1 MSKIEKISIV
11 HSVSRKY
18 ETALEACLKTSS
30 DCNVEVVN
38 VLSINTDSLSEK
50 ISETNSDLVLVIGG
64 DGTMIST
71 IRNLLNLKIPF
82 LGINIGRLGFLT
94 DIDLESIEQE
104 LPKIF
109 SGKSVPEQRPLLEV
123 TLSSQDKKIAVNE
136 VVFHSGKIA
145 EMMSFSIYLG
155 DKLISNHKS
164 DGVIVSSA
172 TGSTGYCF
180 SGGGP
185 IIHPTLSVFAIMPM
199 FSQSSA
205 SNPLVIPSQEE
216 LTIKLANK
224 NNASIVIDGY
234 TDEEIKENL
243 EIRISQKDLSY
254 ELIHP
259 LNYDYFEACRTKL
272 SWGNPLVLS
281 LIHI

>member
-1 MSKIEKISIV
+1 MSKIKKISIV

-18 ETALEACLKTSS
+18 EAALEACLKTSN

-38 VLSINTDSLSEK
+38 VLSINTDSLSKK

-109 SGKSVPEQRPLLEV
+109 SGDSVSEQRPLLEV
-123 TLSSQDKKIAVNE
+123 TLSSKDKKIAVNE
-136 VVFHSGKIA
+136 VVFHSGKVA

-216 LTIKLANK
+216 LTIKLANQ

-234 TDEEIKENL
+234 TDEEIKENI
-243 EIRISQKDLSY
+243 EIKISQKDLSY
-254 ELIHP
+254 QLIHP

-272 SWGNPLVLS
+272 SWGNPLVN
-281 LIHI
+281 IHD

>member
-1 MSKIEKISIV
+1 MAKISKISIV

-18 ETALEACLKTSS
+18 ETALKVCLKTCEDNAVKIEDVFS
-30 DCNVEVVN
+30 VN
-38 VLSINTDSLSEK
+38 DKNLLEQVSKTDSE
-50 ISETNSDLVLVIGG
+50 LVLVIGG

-71 IRNLLNLKIPF
+71 IRKLLILNIPF
-82 LGINIGRLGFLT
+82 LGINIGKLGFLT
-94 DIDLESIEQE
+94 DINLESISDE
-104 LPKIF
+104 LPKVF
-109 SGKSVPEQRPLLEV
+109 NAEYVREKRPFLEI
-123 TLSSQDKKIAVNE
+123 TLSNKDKKTAINE
-136 VVFHSGKIA
+136 VVFHSGKVA
-145 EMMSFSIYLG
+145 EMMSFSIYKG
-155 DKLISNHKS
+155 DKLVSNHKS
-164 DGVIVSSA
+164 DGVIISSA

-205 SNPLVIPSQEE
+205 SNPLIVPSDEDV
-216 LTIKLANK
+216 TIKLANK
-224 NNASIVIDGY
+224 NKASIVIDGY

-243 EIRISQKDLSY
+243 EIKISQKDLFY

-272 SWGNPLVLS
+272 SWGNPLVN
-281 LIHI
+281 IHD

>member
-1 MSKIEKISIV
+1 MANIKKITIV
-11 HSVSRKY
+11 HSISRKF
-18 ETALEACLKTSS
+18 EKALETCIKTCD
-30 DCNVEVVN
+30 DC
-38 VLSINTDSLSEK
+38 SIEIVDIFSVATIDLLDQ
-50 ISETNSDLVLVIGG
+50 ISKNDPDLILVIGG
-64 DGTMIST
+64 DGTIIST

-82 LGINIGRLGFLT
+82 LGINIGKLGFLT
-94 DIDLESIEQE
+94 DIDQESIKEE

-109 SGKSVPEQRPLLEV
+109 NGEFVREQRPLLEV
-123 TLSSQDKKIAVNE
+123 TLSTEEKKIAINE
-136 VVFHSGKIA
+136 VVFHSGKVA
-145 EMMSFSIYLG
+145 EMMSFSIYMG
-155 DKLISNHKS
+155 EKLVSNHKS

-205 SNPLVIPSQEE
+205 SNPLVVPSKEE
-216 LTIKLANK
+216 LCIKLANK
-224 NNASIVIDGY
+224 NNAAIVIDGY
-234 TDEEIKENL
+234 TDIEIKENT
-243 EIRISQKDLSY
+243 EIKISQKDLSY

-272 SWGNPLVLS
+272 SWGNPLVN
-281 LIHI
+281 IHD

>member
-18 ETALEACLKTSS
+18 EAALEACLKTSNNS
-30 DCNVEVVN
+30 NVEVVK
-38 VLSINTDSLSEK
+38 VLSINTDFLSEK

-272 SWGNPLVLS
+272 SWGNPLVN
-281 LIHI
+281 IHD

>member
-38 VLSINTDSLSEK
+38 ILSINTDSLPEK

-64 DGTMIST
+64 DGTIIST

-94 DIDLESIEQE
+94 DIDLGSIEQE

-109 SGKSVPEQRPLLEV
+109 NGNSVSEQRPLLEV
-123 TLSSQDKKIAVNE
+123 TLSNNDKKIAVNE
-136 VVFHSGKIA
+136 VVFHSGKVA

-155 DKLISNHKS
+155 DKLVSNHKS

-234 TDEEIKENL
+234 TDEEIKENI
-243 EIRISQKDLSY
+243 EIKISQKDLSY
-254 ELIHP
+254 QLIHP

-272 SWGNPLVLS
+272 SWGNPLVN
-281 LIHI
+281 IHD

>member
-18 ETALEACLKTSS
+18 EAALEACLKTSNN
-30 DCNVEVVN
+30 CNVEVVN
-38 VLSINTDSLSEK
+38 VLSINTDSLSKK

-259 LNYDYFEACRTKL
+259 FNYDYFEACRTKL
-272 SWGNPLVLS
+272 SWGNPLVN
-281 LIHI
+281 IHD

>member
-18 ETALEACLKTSS
+18 EAALEACLKTSNN
-30 DCNVEVVN
+30 CNVEVVK
-38 VLSINTDSLSEK
+38 VLSIKTDSLSEK

-272 SWGNPLVLS
+272 SWGNPLVN
-281 LIHI
+281 IHD

>member
-18 ETALEACLKTSS
+18 ESALQACLKTSS

-38 VLSINTDSLSEK
+38 ILSINTDSLSKK

-272 SWGNPLVLS
+272 SWGNPLVN
-281 LIHI
+281 IHD

>member
-1 MSKIEKISIV
+1 MSKIGKISIV

-18 ETALEACLKTSS
+18 EAALEACLKTSKN
-30 DCNVEVVN
+30 CNVEVVN

-272 SWGNPLVLS
+272 SWGNPLVN
-281 LIHI
+281 IHD

>member
-1 MSKIEKISIV
+1 MAKISKISIV

-18 ETALEACLKTSS
+18 ETALKVCLKTCEDNAVKIEDVFS
-30 DCNVEVVN
+30 VN
-38 VLSINTDSLSEK
+38 DKNLLEQVSKTDSE
-50 ISETNSDLVLVIGG
+50 LVLVIGG

-71 IRNLLNLKIPF
+71 IRKLLILNIPF
-82 LGINIGRLGFLT
+82 LGINIGKLGFLT
-94 DIDLESIEQE
+94 DINLESISDE
-104 LPKIF
+104 LPKVF
-109 SGKSVPEQRPLLEV
+109 NAEYVREKRPFLEI
-123 TLSSQDKKIAVNE
+123 TLSNKDKKIAINE
-136 VVFHSGKIA
+136 VVFHSGKVA
-145 EMMSFSIYLG
+145 EMMSFSIYKG
-155 DKLISNHKS
+155 DKLVSNHKS
-164 DGVIVSSA
+164 DGVIISSA

-205 SNPLVIPSQEE
+205 SNPLIVPSDEDV
-216 LTIKLANK
+216 TIKLANK
-224 NNASIVIDGY
+224 NKASIVIDGY

-243 EIRISQKDLSY
+243 EIKISQKDLFY

-272 SWGNPLVLS
+272 SWGNPLVN
-281 LIHI
+281 IHD

>member
-38 VLSINTDSLSEK
+38 ILSINTDSLSKK

-94 DIDLESIEQE
+94 DIDLGSIEQE

-109 SGKSVPEQRPLLEV
+109 SGNSVSEQRHLLEV
-123 TLSSQDKKIAVNE
+123 TLSSNDKKIAVNE
-136 VVFHSGKIA
+136 VVFHSGKVA

-234 TDEEIKENL
+234 TDEEIKENI
-243 EIRISQKDLSY
+243 EIKISQKDLSY
-254 ELIHP
+254 QLIHP

-272 SWGNPLVLS
+272 SWGNPLVN
-281 LIHI
+281 IHD

>member
-38 VLSINTDSLSEK
+38 VLSINTDSLSKK

-94 DIDLESIEQE
+94 DIDLGSIEQE

-109 SGKSVPEQRPLLEV
+109 SGNSVSEQRPLLEV
-123 TLSSQDKKIAVNE
+123 TLSSNDKKIAVNE
-136 VVFHSGKIA
+136 VVFHSGKVA

-199 FSQSSA
+199 FS
-205 SNPLVIPSQEE
+205 
-216 LTIKLANK
+216 
-224 NNASIVIDGY
+224 
-234 TDEEIKENL
+234 
-243 EIRISQKDLSY
+243 
-254 ELIHP
+254 
-259 LNYDYFEACRTKL
+259 
-272 SWGNPLVLS
+272 
-281 LIHI
+281 

>member
-38 VLSINTDSLSEK
+38 VLSINTDSLSKK

-94 DIDLESIEQE
+94 DIDLGSIEQE

-109 SGKSVPEQRPLLEV
+109 SGNFVSEQRPLLEV
-123 TLSSQDKKIAVNE
+123 TLSSNDKKIAVNE
-136 VVFHSGKIA
+136 VVFHSGKVA

-234 TDEEIKENL
+234 TDEEIKENI
-243 EIRISQKDLSY
+243 EIKISQKDLSY
-254 ELIHP
+254 QLIHP
-259 LNYDYFEACRTKL
+259 INYDYFEACRTKL
-272 SWGNPLVLS
+272 SWGNPLVN
-281 LIHI
+281 IHD

>member
-38 VLSINTDSLSEK
+38 ILSINTDSLSKK

-94 DIDLESIEQE
+94 DIDLGSIEQE

-109 SGKSVPEQRPLLEV
+109 SGNFVSEQRPLLEV
-123 TLSSQDKKIAVNE
+123 TLSSNDKKIAVNE
-136 VVFHSGKIA
+136 VVFHSGKVA

-234 TDEEIKENL
+234 TDEEIKENV
-243 EIRISQKDLSY
+243 EIKISQKDLSY
-254 ELIHP
+254 QLIHP

-272 SWGNPLVLS
+272 SWGNPLVN
-281 LIHI
+281 IHD

>member
-18 ETALEACLKTSS
+18 EAALEACLKTSKN
-30 DCNVEVVN
+30 CNVEVVK

-50 ISETNSDLVLVIGG
+50 IYETNSDLVLVIGG

-123 TLSSQDKKIAVNE
+123 TLSNQDKKIAVNE
-136 VVFHSGKIA
+136 AVFHSGKIA

-234 TDEEIKENL
+234 TDDEIKENL

-272 SWGNPLVLS
+272 SWGNPLVN
-281 LIHI
+281 IHD

>member
-38 VLSINTDSLSEK
+38 ILSINTDSLSKK

-94 DIDLESIEQE
+94 DIDLGSIEQE

-109 SGKSVPEQRPLLEV
+109 SGNFVSEQRPLLEV
-123 TLSSQDKKIAVNE
+123 TLSSNDKKIAVNE
-136 VVFHSGKIA
+136 VVFHSGKVA

-234 TDEEIKENL
+234 TDEEIKENI
-243 EIRISQKDLSY
+243 EIKISQKDLSY
-254 ELIHP
+254 QLIHP
-259 LNYDYFEACRTKL
+259 INYDYFEACRTKL
-272 SWGNPLVLS
+272 SWGNPLVN
-281 LIHI
+281 IHD